1 MGALEREGDRTYAEK
16 NCRRLESGS
25 GICFVKI
32 SQIAFE
38 TIVCYLEHPIQCLVR
53 KFHQIEVVPALQQRV
68 CENFAVVSQYKEML
82 ELSDPPPLTVYRVG
96 DHARLS

>member
-1 MGALEREGDRTYAEK
+1 M
-16 NCRRLESGS
+16 
-25 GICFVKI
+25 KI

-38 TIVCYLEHPIQCLVR
+38 TIVCYLDHPIQCLVR

-96 DHARLS
+96 DRACLS